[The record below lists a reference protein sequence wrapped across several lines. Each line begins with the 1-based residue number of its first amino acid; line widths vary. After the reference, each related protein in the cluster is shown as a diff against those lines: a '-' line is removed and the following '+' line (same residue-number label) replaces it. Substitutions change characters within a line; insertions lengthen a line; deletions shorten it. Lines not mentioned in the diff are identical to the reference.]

1 MTIESKEAFAWAVPD
16 ALQVPTDPLRLR
28 IDFFHQ
34 SILMSIFEG
43 DAPEKRMISATD
55 MVAALASELTFSSGL
70 LPDNTL
76 WWQNTKAGPVTAIYE
91 PPRRRIVALEVE
103 FGQPPV
109 RFDIPLPGL
118 VFLCTPGR
126 PPWVYGVKS
135 KPTKETNQVYKAP
148 LLNVFA
154 NGRSCPG
161 NNKYPERVADIIE
174 SFFQSFFA
182 HAGDL
187 VNRSN
192 KFPKDTTKLWRFLDK
207 AKDFPIDDLVPHGTL
222 HDLMIMR
229 MD

>member
-1 MTIESKEAFAWAVPD
+1 MTTNKDVFAWAVPD

-28 IDFFHQ
+28 LDFFHQ
-34 SILMSIFEG
+34 SILLTSFEG

-70 LPDNTL
+70 VPDNTL
-76 WWQNTKAGPVTAIYE
+76 WWQNTKAGPVTALYE
-91 PPRRRIVALEVE
+91 PPRRRIVALEME
-103 FGQPPV
+103 LGQPPI

-118 VFLCTPGR
+118 VFLCTPSR
-126 PPWVYGVKS
+126 PPWVYAVKR
-135 KPTKETNQVYKAP
+135 KPTKETDQVYKAP

-187 VNRSN
+187 VNRSV
-192 KFPKDTTKLWRFLDK
+192 KFPKDTTKLWKALDK
-207 AKDFPIDDLVPHGTL
+207 APEFPIDDLIYHSTIS
-222 HDLMIMR
+222 DLMRMR